1 MYRICLGIFFL
12 SLYGGG
18 CNFTVEKLFSSS
30 RDKRRH
36 FNIEKMHSEMSY
48 VSSVVSHK
56 EKRKQ
61 KKSEKSQKVLVSP
74 CIVPILLK
82 TIQTSSVAP
91 DFSTFRS
98 MSLNVSEEDG
108 DSDFNELAAAIQKY
122 GEQGID

>member
-18 CNFTVEKLFSSS
+18 CNFTVEKLFSCSK
-30 RDKRRH
+30 DKRRH

-61 KKSEKSQKVLVSP
+61 KKRQKDQEVLVLA
-74 CIVPILLK
+74 CIAPILLK
-82 TIQTSSVAP
+82 TIQTSSVTP
-91 DFSTFRS
+91 DFSTLRS
-98 MSLNVSEEDG
+98 MSLSLSEEDG

-122 GEQGID
+122 GEQDID

>member
-30 RDKRRH
+30 KGKHQH

-61 KKSEKSQKVLVSP
+61 RRSEKAQKVLVSP

-82 TIQTSSVAP
+82 TTQTSSVTP
-91 DFSTFRS
+91 DSSTLRS
-98 MSLNVSEEDG
+98 MNLSFSEEDSDG
-108 DSDFNELAAAIQKY
+108 DFNELAVAIQKY